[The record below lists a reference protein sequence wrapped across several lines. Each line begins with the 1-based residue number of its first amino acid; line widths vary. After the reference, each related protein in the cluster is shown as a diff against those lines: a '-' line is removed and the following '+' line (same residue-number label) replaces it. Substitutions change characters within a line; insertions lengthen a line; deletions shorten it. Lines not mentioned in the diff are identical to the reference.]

1 MTQVWLCM
9 ALGELKIISQVIS
22 LLKSK
27 IYAG

>member
-1 MTQVWLCM
+1 MTQVWLRM
-9 ALGELKIISQVIS
+9 ALEELKIISAMIS